1 MEMVPLAA
9 NRFLEMMS
17 ETTVGWL
24 LLEQAALAEKALA
37 TVPEGHADRAFYIGK
52 RYASL
57 FYATNILSTVPG
69 KAELIGKEDKTPVE
83 IPTEAFATV

>member
-17 ETTVGWL
+17 ETAIGAL

-37 TVPEGHADRAFYIGK
+37 TLPEDHVDRPFYTGK

-57 FYATNILSTVPG
+57 FYAVNTLATVPG
-69 KAELIGKEDKTPVE
+69 KATLISKEDKTPVE
-83 IPTEAFATV
+83 IPTDAFATV